1 MNSLLFPRSP
11 TALGGMLA
19 ALFNAAL
26 RVALVPLFVT
36 PVFDRVLVGH
46 DLSAWPRLLATGAGL
61 ALVGAGALFAQ
72 DALLGSAA
80 AQVTATWR
88 ERLYTALLQL
98 QPGKLPGTSGGLA
111 SRILT
116 DLKDVETYYQ
126 FGLGT
131 LVAETLTLVGIF
143 AVLFVYN
150 PAATLVLLGLGM
162 PLVAVLA
169 WLGQRL
175 ERTTT
180 HAQEGTEAVGA
191 HLQEGLRHHAVV
203 RAFAA
208 LPFMTGRFEAAN
220 RATRRANVRRSV
232 LASFQTP
239 LSQVLVFAAVAVLVA
254 FLATSAAQDRMTTGE
269 VAAYLVLVLLLATPA
284 QLLPKGYALLVQAS
298 AARRRLY
305 ELLGTPPTVAKI
317 SLTKTASRWNGLE
330 LDRVTF
336 AYHEVPVLQDIT
348 LRLPPH
354 GLVALVG
361 ESGSGKT
368 TLLQILL
375 GFLEP
380 DAGSVYLNGEVLA
393 TLPEAELRAR
403 VGYVPQTTDLLRG
416 SVRDNLL
423 LGRDVA
429 DEVLWS
435 VLEVT
440 GLAAMVRGL
449 VGELD
454 YVLKEDGVG
463 LSGGQKQRLA
473 VARAL
478 LSEPDLLLLDEPS
491 ANLDTDSERALV
503 ATLQREAERRLVLV
517 VAHRPA
523 LVAAAS
529 RVLELR
535 GGRLFERTGVT
546 L

>member
-36 PVFDRVLVGH
+36 PVFDQVLVGH

-88 ERLYTALLQL
+88 ERLYTALLQR
-98 QPGKLPGTSGGLA
+98 QPGRLPGTSGGLA

-131 LVAETLTLVGIF
+131 LVAETLTLVGIV

-150 PAATLVLLGLGM
+150 PTATLLLLGLGV

-169 WLGQRL
+169 WLGKRL

-232 LASFQTP
+232 LASLQTP

-254 FLATSAAQDRMTTGE
+254 FLANSAAQGRMTTGE

-284 QLLPKGYALLVQAS
+284 QLLPRGYALLAQAS
-298 AARRRLY
+298 SARRRLHD
-305 ELLGTPPTVAKI
+305 LLDTPTLAKRPPTH
-317 SLTKTASRWNGLE
+317 TASKWNGLE
-330 LDRVTF
+330 LDHVTF

-348 LRLPPH
+348 LRLPPR

-380 DAGSVYLNGEVLA
+380 DAGHIYLSGTPLA

-429 DEVLWS
+429 DEALWS
-435 VLEVT
+435 VLEAT
-440 GLAAMVRGL
+440 GLDEVVRDL
-449 VGELD
+449 VGGLN
-454 YVLKEDGVG
+454 YVLREDGVG

-478 LSEPDLLLLDEPS
+478 LSEPDVLLLDEPS

-503 ATLQREAERRLVLV
+503 ATLQGEAERRLVLV

-535 GGRLFERTGVT
+535 GGRLFEHTGVT

>member
-1 MNSLLFPRSP
+1 MKSLLLPRSP
-11 TALGGMLA
+11 LALGGMLA

-36 PVFDRVLVGH
+36 PVFDRVLFQH

-80 AQVTATWR
+80 AQVTAAWR
-88 ERLYTALLQL
+88 GRLYTALLQR
-98 QPGKLPGTSGGLA
+98 QPNTLPGTSGGLA

-150 PAATLVLLGLGM
+150 PTATLVLLGLGV
-162 PLVAVLA
+162 PLVGVLA
-169 WLGQRL
+169 WLGRRL
-175 ERTTT
+175 ERTTGR
-180 HAQEGTEAVGA
+180 AQEGTEAVGA
-191 HLQEGLRHHAVV
+191 HLQEGLKHHAVV

-208 LPFMTGRFEAAN
+208 LPFMTERFEAAN
-220 RATRRANVRRSV
+220 RATRRANVRRSL
-232 LASFQTP
+232 LAALQTP
-239 LSQVLVFAAVAVLVA
+239 VSQVLVFAAVAVLVA
-254 FLATSAAQDRMTTGE
+254 FLANSAAQGRMTTGE
-269 VAAYLVLVLLLATPA
+269 VAAYLVLVLLVSTPA

-298 AARRRLY
+298 AARRRLF

-317 SLTKTASRWNGLE
+317 PLTKTASRWDGLE
-330 LDRVTF
+330 LDHVTF

-348 LRLPPH
+348 LKLPPR

-368 TLLQILL
+368 TLLQLLL
-375 GFLEP
+375 GFLEL
-380 DAGSVYLNGEVLA
+380 DAGSIYLNGKALSA
-393 TLPEAELRAR
+393 LSEAELRTR
-403 VGYVPQTTDLLRG
+403 VGYVPQSTDLLRG
-416 SVRDNLL
+416 SVRDNLS
-423 LGRDVA
+423 LGRNVA

-435 VLEVT
+435 VLEAT
-440 GLAAMVRGL
+440 GLAETVRGL
-449 VGELD
+449 VGELG

-478 LSEPDLLLLDEPS
+478 LSAPDVLLLDEPS
-491 ANLDTDSERALV
+491 ANLDGNSERALV

-517 VAHRPA
+517 VAHRPVV
-523 LVAAAS
+523 VAAAS

-535 GGRLFERTGVT
+535 DGRLLERTGVI
-546 L
+546 